1 VSVCARVRACTA
13 ELAQEKASVRRLDER
28 LRDAAAAVAAAE
40 DTGRAGR
47 AALER
52 AAAAD
57 ADLAEARCRAGELEV
72 RTSPAHAHPLPPSLP
87 PSSLPPFIPSSPAV
101 RRYQR
106 LGSELAGPG
115 RAGAVT
121 AGSG

>member
-1 VSVCARVRACTA
+1 MSVCARVRACTA

-72 RTSPAHAHPLPPSLP
+72 RTSPAHAH
-87 PSSLPPFIPSSPAV
+87 SLPPFIPSSPAV

-115 RAGAVT
+115 RAGTVT